1 MDWPALMPF
10 VVPAVLA
17 LAWLLRL
24 ESRVN
29 VHEAVCAERYK
40 RLEERHDEAIE
51 VIRALDRKLDAMA
64 SR

>member
-1 MDWPALMPF
+1 MDWTVVVPF

-40 RLEERHDEAIE
+40 RLEERHDEAIDAL
-51 VIRALDRKLDAMA
+51 RALDRKLDAMA
-64 SR
+64 R

>member
-1 MDWPALMPF
+1 MDWTIVVPF

-40 RLEERHDEAIE
+40 RLEERHDEAIDAL
-51 VIRALDRKLDAMA
+51 RALDRKLDAMA
-64 SR
+64 R